1 MITKKSRERMVS
13 LVWASLFLFA
23 AWRAYAFS
31 TPLSGFLAALA
42 TGFILVELI
51 PRGLRILLPWWGW
64 SLTLII
70 GIAMMLVNP
79 GKSPT
84 FLGLYGWAMLVL
96 TGGIF
101 AVFSALSLTT
111 KVIEVLAERRWRKKG

>member
-13 LVWASLFLFA
+13 LVWASLLLFA

-51 PRGLRILLPWWGW
+51 PRGLNIHLPWWVRGI
-64 SLTLII
+64 TLAI
-70 GIAMMLVNP
+70 GIVMLTIKP
-79 GKSPT
+79 GRDPS
-84 FLGLYGWAMLVL
+84 FLVMYGWILLVI
-96 TGGIF
+96 TGGMV
-101 AVFSALSLTT
+101 AALSALSLGTQA
-111 KVIEVLAERRWRKKG
+111 IDALAERRWRKKG